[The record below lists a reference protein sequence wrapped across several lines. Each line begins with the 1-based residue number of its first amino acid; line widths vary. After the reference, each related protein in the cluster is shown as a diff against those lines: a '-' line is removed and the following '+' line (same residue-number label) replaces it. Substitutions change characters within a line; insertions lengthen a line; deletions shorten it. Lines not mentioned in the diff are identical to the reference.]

1 MPAISLELFHAI
13 QIWLTL
19 DVIGGLWL
27 AYAIH
32 NAPLLEWHD

>member
-1 MPAISLELFHAI
+1 MPAISLALFHAI
-13 QIWLTL
+13 QIWLAL

-32 NAPLLEWHD
+32 NAPLLE